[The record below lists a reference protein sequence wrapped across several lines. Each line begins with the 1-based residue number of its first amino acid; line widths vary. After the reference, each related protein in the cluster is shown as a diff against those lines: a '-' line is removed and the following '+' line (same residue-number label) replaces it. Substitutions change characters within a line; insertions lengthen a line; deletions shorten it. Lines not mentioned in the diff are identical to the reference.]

1 MSFFLYIFSK
11 LLYNL
16 YNRPFVNGS
25 GNQKTFL
32 FVESKS
38 LYSELMLRVLIS
50 GSLVIISDGDT
61 KSFKEH
67 LNMSKKIHLT
77 GIIDVIVYFI
87 SVGVFLISKTDIA
100 LTIWELMTVIS
111 GPIVLFVLLELS
123 NRISCPNLNRRAMQ
137 VFMGCTC
144 ALTGAAHIVNI
155 AVTRRLIREGVA
167 VPLYFQIGQW
177 PSVEMAVD
185 YLAWGFFMGLAFICL
200 GIPVSSTDKTTRSL
214 KMISLIN
221 GILCL
226 IGFIGALFINEN
238 IWYLAPMGYGFGLL
252 ILCIIRLRKD

>member
-1 MSFFLYIFSK
+1 
-11 LLYNL
+11 
-16 YNRPFVNGS
+16 
-25 GNQKTFL
+25 
-32 FVESKS
+32 
-38 LYSELMLRVLIS
+38 MLRVLIS

-61 KSFKEH
+61 ESFKEH

-200 GIPVSSTDKTTRSL
+200 GIPVSSTDKSTRGL

>member
-1 MSFFLYIFSK
+1 
-11 LLYNL
+11 
-16 YNRPFVNGS
+16 
-25 GNQKTFL
+25 
-32 FVESKS
+32 
-38 LYSELMLRVLIS
+38 
-50 GSLVIISDGDT
+50 
-61 KSFKEH
+61 
-67 LNMSKKIHLT
+67 MSKRIHLV
-77 GIIDVIVYFI
+77 GIIAVILYFMA
-87 SVGVFLISKTDIA
+87 VGSFLISQTDIA

-123 NRISCPNLNRRAMQ
+123 HRLSCSDLNRRAMQ

-155 AVTRRLIREGVA
+155 AVTRKLIREGVE

-185 YLAWGFFMGLAFICL
+185 YLAWGLFMGLAFVCL
-200 GIPVSSTDKTTRSL
+200 GLPIASTDKTTRSL
-214 KMISLIN
+214 KIISLIN
-221 GILCL
+221 GILCI

-252 ILCIIRLRKD
+252 LLCIIRLCKE

>member
-1 MSFFLYIFSK
+1 MSKRIH
-11 LLYNL
+11 
-16 YNRPFVNGS
+16 
-25 GNQKTFL
+25 
-32 FVESKS
+32 
-38 LYSELMLRVLIS
+38 LI
-50 GSLVIISDGDT
+50 GIIAVII
-61 KSFKEH
+61 
-67 LNMSKKIHLT
+67 
-77 GIIDVIVYFI
+77 YFL
-87 SVGVFLISKTDIA
+87 SVGSFLISQTDIA

-111 GPIVLFVLLELS
+111 GPIVLLVLLELS
-123 NRISCPNLNRRAMQ
+123 HRFSSPDLNRRALQ

-155 AVTRRLIREGVA
+155 TVTRRLMREGVK

-200 GIPVSSTDKTTRSL
+200 SLPIASADKTAKSM
-214 KMISLIN
+214 KVISLID

-226 IGFIGALFINEN
+226 IGFVGALFINVN

-252 ILCIIRLRKD
+252 ILCIMRLHKE

>member
-1 MSFFLYIFSK
+1 MGK
-11 LLYNL
+11 
-16 YNRPFVNGS
+16 R
-25 GNQKTFL
+25 
-32 FVESKS
+32 
-38 LYSELMLRVLIS
+38 
-50 GSLVIISDGDT
+50 
-61 KSFKEH
+61 
-67 LNMSKKIHLT
+67 IHLV
-77 GIIDVIVYFI
+77 GIIAIILYFL
-87 SVGVFLISKTDIA
+87 SVGSFLISQTEIA

-111 GPIVLFVLLELS
+111 GPIVLLVLLELS
-123 NRISCPNLNRRAMQ
+123 HRLSSPDLYRNAMA
-137 VFMGCTC
+137 VFMACTC
-144 ALTGAAHIVNI
+144 ALTGVAHIVNI
-155 AVTRRLIREGVA
+155 TVTRRLISDGVE

-200 GIPVSSTDKTTRSL
+200 GLPLTSTDKTMRGL
-214 KMISLIN
+214 KVISLIN

>member
-1 MSFFLYIFSK
+1 MSKRIH
-11 LLYNL
+11 
-16 YNRPFVNGS
+16 
-25 GNQKTFL
+25 
-32 FVESKS
+32 
-38 LYSELMLRVLIS
+38 LI
-50 GSLVIISDGDT
+50 GIIAVII
-61 KSFKEH
+61 
-67 LNMSKKIHLT
+67 
-77 GIIDVIVYFI
+77 YFL
-87 SVGVFLISKTDIA
+87 SVGSFLISQTDIA

-111 GPIVLFVLLELS
+111 GPIVLLVLLELS
-123 NRISCPNLNRRAMQ
+123 HRFSSPDLNRRALQ

-155 AVTRRLIREGVA
+155 TVTRRLMREGVK

-200 GIPVSSTDKTTRSL
+200 SLPIASADKTAKSM
-214 KMISLIN
+214 KVISLID

-226 IGFIGALFINEN
+226 IGFVGALFINGN

-252 ILCIIRLRKD
+252 ILCIMRLHKE